1 MRLLNSSS
9 FQLEDFDPDKIPD
22 YAILSHTWR
31 KHEVSFAD
39 MKKGGAE
46 GKVEYDK
53 IQQSC
58 QQPVAQECGYIWID
72 TCCIDKSSSA
82 ELSEAINS
90 MYSWYEKAKT
100 CYAYLA
106 DVPATSGTEIQRAA
120 FANSRWFKRGWTL
133 QELVAPSK
141 EMVFLSSEWIEIGT
155 KETLCEEIAAK
166 TGISVSILT
175 GTSFRTAS
183 IAKRMSW
190 ASGRETTRPEDI
202 AYCLM
207 GLFDINM
214 PMLYGEGKKAFTRLQ
229 EEIIRNSDD
238 QSLFAWTNST
248 EDAKRPCGLL
258 ASSPS
263 RFANSGD
270 IMPYNEWGSSAPF
283 STSNKGL
290 RIELHLSPHEHEGFY
305 VAALNC
311 PVPPKYDNF
320 LGIFLKRVFTGS
332 DQYVR
337 VKSDVLGDIK
347 LRGNIQTIYVR
358 NHPSN
363 LEARGIYP
371 THAFQLRKGPTKDDG
386 YKFVAAHPPSHNS
399 APKPVLIS
407 QRWPPARDQRPFE
420 TPVTKP
426 RTFEISKGGSNL
438 AGALLLERHDGER
451 LVILLGSTTDF
462 GVGFQVPSISDI
474 TDYEELKRSFRPQK
488 AGRPVVTKYHEVRV
502 SFDPQIHH
510 GVKYYMVDIFVEA
523 IYPRANPIDVISD
536 TIMELPNH
544 ERPPNAMTTPSRGF
558 GKLRFP
564 FRSLRNQEPPELSK
578 D

>member
-1 MRLLNSSS
+1 MRLLNSSNL
-9 FQLEDFDPDKIPD
+9 QLQDFEPNDIPS

-31 KHEVSFAD
+31 EQEVSFAD
-39 MKKGGAE
+39 MKKGSAE
-46 GKVEYDK
+46 GMAEYEK

-82 ELSEAINS
+82 ELSESINS
-90 MYSWYEKAKT
+90 MYLWYEKAKI

-106 DVPATSGTEIQRAA
+106 DVPATLGTEKQKAA

-133 QELVAPSK
+133 QELVAPSN
-141 EMVFLSSEWIEIGT
+141 MVFLSSEWIEIGT
-155 KETLCEEIAAK
+155 KETLCEEIAAI

-190 ASGRETTRPEDI
+190 ASGRITTRPEDI

-207 GLFDINM
+207 GLFDVNM
-214 PMLYGEGKKAFTRLQ
+214 PMLYGEGEKAFIRLQ

-248 EDAKRPCGLL
+248 EDAKLPCGLL

-270 IMPYNEWGSSAPF
+270 VMPYSEWETSAPF

-290 RIELHLSPHEHEGFY
+290 RIELHLSPHEGFY

-311 PVPPKYDNF
+311 PVPPKYENF
-320 LGIFLKRVFTGS
+320 LGIFLKRVFTGN
-332 DQYVR
+332 DRYVR
-337 VKSDVLGDIK
+337 VKSNVLGNIK
-347 LRGNIQTIYVR
+347 LRGNIQTVYVR
-358 NHPSN
+358 NHVSN
-363 LEARGIYP
+363 FEAREIYP
-371 THAFQLRKGPTKDDG
+371 THAFQLRRRPIEDDG
-386 YKFVAAHPPSHNS
+386 YRLVAALPPILDS
-399 APKPVLIS
+399 APKPILTS
-407 QRWPPARDQRPFE
+407 QQWPH
-420 TPVTKP
+420 P
-426 RTFEISKGGSNL
+426 RTFEISKGGSSL
-438 AGALLLERHDGER
+438 AGALEFKRNDGER

-462 GVGFQVPSISDI
+462 GVGFQVASVSDI
-474 TDYEELKRSFRPQK
+474 TEYEQLKRSFCPQE
-488 AGRPVVTKYHEVRV
+488 AGTTVDTGAHIVRV
-502 SFDPQIHH
+502 TFDPQIHH

-523 IYPRANPIDVISD
+523 IYPEASPI
-536 TIMELPNH
+536 ELIREIIIGPPKD
-544 ERPPNAMTTPSRGF
+544 ERPPNAITTPSRGL
-558 GKLRFP
+558 GNLRFP
-564 FRSLRNQEPPELSK
+564 FRSLRNQKPLESSK

>member
-1 MRLLNSSS
+1 MRLLNSSN

-22 YAILSHTWR
+22 YAILSHTWG

-39 MKKGGAE
+39 MKKGRAE
-46 GKVEYDK
+46 GMVGYDK

-58 QQPVAQECGYIWID
+58 RQPVAHECGYIWID
-72 TCCIDKSSSA
+72 TCCIDKNSSA
-82 ELSEAINS
+82 DLSEAINS
-90 MYSWYEKAKT
+90 MYSWYKKAKI

-106 DVPATSGTEIQRAA
+106 DVPATLGTEKQKAA

-141 EMVFLSSEWIEIGT
+141 EMIFLSSEWIEIGT

-166 TGISVSILT
+166 TGIGVSILT

-207 GLFDINM
+207 GLFDIHM
-214 PMLYGEGKKAFTRLQ
+214 PMLYGEGEKAFIRLQ
-229 EEIIRNSDD
+229 EEIIGNSDD

-248 EDAKRPCGLL
+248 EDAKLPCGLL

-270 IMPYNEWGSSAPF
+270 VLPYSEWGSSAPF

-290 RIELHLSPHEHEGFY
+290 RIELHLSHHEGFY

-311 PVPPKYDNF
+311 PVPPRYDNF

-332 DQYVR
+332 EQYVR
-337 VKSDVLGDIK
+337 VKSDVLGDVK
-347 LRGNIQTIYVR
+347 LRGNIQTVYVR
-358 NHPSN
+358 NHVSN
-363 LEARGIYP
+363 IEAREIYP
-371 THAFQLRKGPTKDDG
+371 THAFQLRKGPIEDEG
-386 YKFVAAHPPSHNS
+386 YRLVAAHPPSLDS
-399 APKPVLIS
+399 TPKPVWTS
-407 QRWPPARDQRPFE
+407 QRWPPAGN
-420 TPVTKP
+420 P
-426 RTFEISKGGSNL
+426 RIFEISKGGGNL

-462 GVGFQVPSISDI
+462 EVGFQVLSISDI

-488 AGRPVVTKYHEVRV
+488 AGRLMAMEYHKVRV

-510 GVKYYMVDIFVEA
+510 GVKFYMVDIFVEA
-523 IYPRANPIDVISD
+523 IYPEANPIDVIRD
-536 TIMELPNH
+536 TVIGLPNH
-544 ERPPNAMTTPSRGF
+544 ERPPNAMKTLSRVF

-564 FRSLRNQEPPELSK
+564 FRSLRNREPPGSSE

>member
-1 MRLLNSSS
+1 MRLLNSSNC
-9 FQLEDFDPDKIPD
+9 QLEDFDPDKIPD

-31 KHEVSFAD
+31 KHEVSFPD
-39 MKKGGAE
+39 MKNGGAE

-58 QQPVAQECGYIWID
+58 RQPVAQECGYIWID

-106 DVPATSGTEIQRAA
+106 DVPATSGIEKQKAA

-175 GTSFRTAS
+175 GTPFRTAS

-214 PMLYGEGKKAFTRLQ
+214 PMLYGEGEKAFIRLQ
-229 EEIIRNSDD
+229 EEIIKNSDD
-238 QSLFAWTNST
+238 QSLFAWTNPT
-248 EDAKRPCGLL
+248 KDAKLPCGLL

-270 IMPYNEWGSSAPF
+270 VMPYSEWGSSAPF

-290 RIELHLSPHEHEGFY
+290 RIELHLSPHEGFY

-332 DQYVR
+332 EQYVR

-347 LRGNIQTIYVR
+347 LRGNIQTVYVR
-358 NHPSN
+358 NHVSN
-363 LEARGIYP
+363 LEAREIYP
-371 THAFQLRKGPTKDDG
+371 THAFQLRKGPIEDDG
-386 YKFVAAHPPSHNS
+386 YKLVAAHPPSLNS

-407 QRWPPARDQRPFE
+407 QRWPPASN
-420 TPVTKP
+420 P

-462 GVGFQVPSISDI
+462 GVGFQVPSVSDITVSDI

-488 AGRPVVTKYHEVRV
+488 AGRPVVMKYHEVRV

-523 IYPRANPIDVISD
+523 IYPEANPIDVIRD
-536 TIMELPNH
+536 TIFGLPNH
-544 ERPPNAMTTPSRGF
+544 ERPPNAMKTPSRGF

-564 FRSLRNQEPPELSK
+564 FRSLRNQEPPGSSK

>member
-9 FQLEDFDPDKIPD
+9 FQLEDFDPDKIPE

-39 MKKGGAE
+39 MKNGRAE

-58 QQPVAQECGYIWID
+58 RQPVAQECGYIWID

-90 MYSWYEKAKT
+90 MYSWYEKAKI

-106 DVPATSGTEIQRAA
+106 DVPATSDPEEQKAA
-120 FANSRWFKRGWTL
+120 FTNSRWFTRGWTL

-141 EMVFLSSEWIEIGT
+141 GMVFLSREWIEIGT
-155 KETLCEEIAAK
+155 KETLCEEIAAR

-214 PMLYGEGKKAFTRLQ
+214 PMLYGEGEKAFIRLQ
-229 EEIIRNSDD
+229 EEIIRISDD

-248 EDAKRPCGLL
+248 KDAQLPCGLL

-263 RFANSGD
+263 SFANSGD
-270 IMPYNEWGSSAPF
+270 VMPYSEWGSSAPF

-290 RIELHLSPHEHEGFY
+290 RIELHLSPHEDIY

-311 PVPPKYDNF
+311 PVPPRYNYF

-332 DQYVR
+332 EQYVR
-337 VKSDVLGDIK
+337 VKSDVLGGVK
-347 LRGNIQTIYVR
+347 LRGNIQTVYVR
-358 NHPSN
+358 NHVSN
-363 LEARGIYP
+363 LDALEIYP
-371 THAFQLRKGPTKDDG
+371 THAFQLRRGPIKDDG
-386 YKFVAAHPPSHNS
+386 YTLVKAHPQSLDS
-399 APKPVLIS
+399 APKPVWIS
-407 QRWPPARDQRPFE
+407 QRWPPAD
-420 TPVTKP
+420 KP
-426 RTFEISKGGSNL
+426 RTFEITKGGSNL
-438 AGALLLERHDGER
+438 AAALLLERHDGER

-474 TDYEELKRSFRPQK
+474 TISDITDYEQLKGSFRPQK
-488 AGRPVVTKYHEVRV
+488 AGKPVVMKYHEVSVR
-502 SFDPQIHH
+502 FDPQIHH
-510 GVKYYMVDIFVEA
+510 GVKYYMVDISVKA
-523 IYPRANPIDVISD
+523 IYPKVNPIDVIRDSIIGPP
-536 TIMELPNH
+536 TH
-544 ERPPNAMTTPSRGF
+544 EPPPNAAKTPSRGF
-558 GKLRFP
+558 GKLKFP
-564 FRSLRNQEPPELSK
+564 FRSLRN
-578 D
+578 